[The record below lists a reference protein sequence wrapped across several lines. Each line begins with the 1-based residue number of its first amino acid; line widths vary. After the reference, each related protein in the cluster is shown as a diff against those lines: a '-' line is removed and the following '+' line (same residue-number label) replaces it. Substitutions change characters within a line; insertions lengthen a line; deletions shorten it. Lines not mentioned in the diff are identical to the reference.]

1 MAAMVPLNAAP
12 RRTALAVT
20 LAALCLAGC
29 GGAITAPDEPTARST
44 AVDAGAGSWRMI
56 LLARVD
62 DISVPPPADV
72 ASAEYRAELQE
83 VAAAQRQLT
92 DAQREAVAYWGS
104 GGVLR
109 WNEILRE
116 LVARYNLPPAPRPD
130 GSYPIPDAA
139 NPFSD
144 PQFPFANP
152 PYAARAYSYVSVA
165 TYDALKIAWHYKY
178 LYRRPAPSQVDSS
191 VAALVPA
198 GDTPAYPSEDAAM
211 SGVAEV
217 LMRALFPAAVDEI
230 NARAAEQRNAAL
242 WSGRAAPSDL
252 AAGLALGR
260 AVAAVALTRAGSDGM
275 RAAGGSAAQTQAL
288 AAAAT
293 ARGEMAWRSLE
304 DPPRPPM
311 LPLFGQVR
319 AWMMTPAEIVAE
331 RPTGPPSTT
340 SAQME
345 QEAAEVRRT
354 LDELTRD
361 QLAIAYK
368 WSDGVGTYTPPGHW
382 NEIAAGYI
390 RSAGRSE
397 VRAARDLALVNM
409 AMHDAAV
416 GCWDAKFTYFNPRPS
431 QVDPRIKTV
440 LGVPNFP
447 AYTSGHS
454 TFSAAAAAVL
464 GHLFPDKTSEVDAM
478 KDEAAISRLYG
489 GIHYRADIEDGK
501 AHGTRIGGYTVR
513 FARED
518 GAQ

>member
-1 MAAMVPLNAAP
+1 M
-12 RRTALAVT
+12 
-20 LAALCLAGC
+20 
-29 GGAITAPDEPTARST
+29 
-44 AVDAGAGSWRMI
+44 
-56 LLARVD
+56 
-62 DISVPPPADV
+62 
-72 ASAEYRAELQE
+72 
-83 VAAAQRQLT
+83 
-92 DAQREAVAYWGS
+92 
-104 GGVLR
+104 LR

-165 TYDALKIAWHYKY
+165 AYDALKVAWHYKY

-217 LMRALFPAAVDEI
+217 LLRALFPAAVDEI

-275 RAAGGSAAQTQAL
+275 RTAGGTRRADAGPRRRHHR
-288 AAAAT
+288 
-293 ARGEMAWRSLE
+293 ARGDRLAQ
-304 DPPRPPM
+304 PRGPAAPAHVAA
-311 LPLFGQVR
+311 LRPGAGVDDDAGGDRGR
-319 AWMMTPAEIVAE
+319 AAHRPAVHVVGAD
-331 RPTGPPSTT
+331 G
-340 SAQME
+340 

-390 RSAGRSE
+390 RSAGHSE
-397 VRAARDLALVNM
+397 VRAARGLALVNM

-431 QVDPRIKTV
+431 QIDPRVKTV

-464 GHLFPDKTSEVDAM
+464 AHLFPDKTAEVDAM
-478 KDEAAISRLYG
+478 KDEAGISRLYG